1 MRPIDSRITMADSL
15 PIPDAAVRDPKSLH
29 MASLWIAEGGLH
41 CNVKIGVYEGRPDVT
56 ESKAWG
62 VIMASMV
69 RLVADAMITDGRAE
83 GPPEIVVNQIWTA
96 FHEELSNPSQTS

>member
-1 MRPIDSRITMADSL
+1 MADSL
-15 PIPDAAVRDPKSLH
+15 PIPDAAQRDPKSLH

-41 CNVKIGVYEGRPDVT
+41 CNVKIGVYEGRADVS
-56 ESKAWG
+56 EGKAWG

-69 RLVADAMITDGRAE
+69 RLVADAMISDGRAE
-83 GPPEIVVNQIWTA
+83 GPQATVVNEIWTA